1 MSTMKLDLAILGN
14 LVKVYG
20 APLYGADAV
29 AIAGTVGPDE
39 YTVIDGNTLMVIDNG
54 NTMYFTIRR
63 SVVDAG
69 FEDNHVF
76 TIGVFEAT
84 RDASG
89 ERDGVAWSV
98 TKGTQKPFA
107 Y

>member
-1 MSTMKLDLAILGN
+1 MKLNLAILGN

-29 AIAGTVGPDE
+29 AVAGTIGASE
-39 YTVIDGNTLMVIDNG
+39 YTVIDDNTLMVLEDG
-54 NTMYFTIRR
+54 KTMYFPIRR
-63 SVVDAG
+63 SVVEAG
-69 FEDNHVF
+69 FDADRVF
-76 TIGVFEAT
+76 TIGIFEAE

-98 TKGTQKPFA
+98 TKGQQKVFA

>member
-1 MSTMKLDLAILGN
+1 MKLNLAILGN

-20 APLYGADAV
+20 APLYGATSVED
-29 AIAGTVGPDE
+29 AGTVGPDE
-39 YTVIDGNTLMVIDNG
+39 YTVIDGNTLMVLTDG
-54 NTMYFTIRR
+54 NTMYFPIRR
-63 SVVDAG
+63 STVDAG
-69 FEDNHVF
+69 FTDDRVF
-76 TIGVFEAT
+76 TIGIFEAE

-98 TKGTQKPFA
+98 TKGARKVFA